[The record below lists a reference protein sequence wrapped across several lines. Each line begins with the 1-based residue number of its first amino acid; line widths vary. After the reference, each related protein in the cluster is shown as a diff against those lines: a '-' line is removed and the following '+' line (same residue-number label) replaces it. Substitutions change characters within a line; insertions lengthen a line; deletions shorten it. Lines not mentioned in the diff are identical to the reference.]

1 MVVEDCRKHPDR
13 FWRAGTMSMTTH
25 RTGKGSSLQW
35 KDHRFGTD
43 LDRGEFSQ
51 TALKR
56 ARPDQTGSSR
66 TCSATRNLSF
76 SVGFIDGIGLNGSAS
91 A

>member
-1 MVVEDCRKHPDR
+1 MTDH
-13 FWRAGTMSMTTH
+13 RAGKSA
-25 RTGKGSSLQW
+25 GLQW
-35 KDHRFGTD
+35 KDHRLGTD
-43 LDRGEFSQ
+43 LDRGEF
-51 TALKR
+51 TRTGLKR
-56 ARPDQTGSSR
+56 AGPDQTGSSR